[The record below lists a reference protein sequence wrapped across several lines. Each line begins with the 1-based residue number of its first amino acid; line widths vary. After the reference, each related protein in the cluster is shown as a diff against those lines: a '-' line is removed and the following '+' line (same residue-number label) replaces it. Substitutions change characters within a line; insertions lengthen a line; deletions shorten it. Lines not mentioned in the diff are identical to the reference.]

1 MADTPSIPDNT
12 NWGEWTF
19 EQVLA
24 ALTGEGTDLH
34 SAANQPW
41 FSFDTGKGAGA
52 PVNYHAFG
60 DYFVA
65 VDFNQAAIDKWHTA
79 FHTIDDMMGDVL
91 AGKRG
96 SMDLQTM
103 RDLEMSIK
111 ALALTTGATGDDFR
125 TWASALDSDD
135 SAFRGKAAYLI
146 HWRMKVN
153 GDGMVDT
160 HDQVTT
166 RHGRP
171 LADIVK
177 DAGDGLSAFNTSMSN
192 AWTSISFGLLNMVVN
207 GINAEVTAAF
217 DYMKSKGL
225 FKDESNYALDAFG
238 SADAA
243 KTYIKTTLA
252 GYSKGDLGSAGGWNA
267 ISDSINTTS
276 LSILKNSLD
285 TPSQTAISLLHPK
298 YLLATSALNEITAP
312 PPETMPQPDPGTNG
326 PPDGGGGGGAP
337 PPPGDGGGGGG
348 APPPPGDGGGG
359 TGGLGGG
366 GGGGDAPPPPGD
378 GGGGTGDLG
387 LGGGGDGG
395 GGTGDLGL
403 GGGGDG
409 GGGGFMPG
417 LVPPGGAGGG
427 TGAGGGG
434 SGVGP
439 GSDGSFDE
447 PGAGD
452 GIVNPGDQPPGDGSG
467 SLVPPGA
474 GDSGTDLPPGSTP
487 PGDGG
492 GTGGV
497 GAGAGAGGGT
507 GGVGAG
513 AGAGGGT
520 GGFGSDPG
528 SGAGGGGDGLG
539 GVGGGAGDG
548 GFGGG
553 NGAGDGLGGGAG
565 AGGGGFGGG
574 GAGGG
579 LGGGAGGFGGGG
591 AGGGLGGGGLGGG
604 LGGNGSELT
613 ASPFSAS
620 GGAPGL
626 GGAGASGGSSSG
638 NQAGGVPFYP
648 PMMGG
653 GGAGAGGDKPQERER
668 QTWLSEEEEIWGTN
682 VNVGSGVI
690 GRLDQDDLDIEE
702 VPLVGPVRGRGR
714 PDTPRRTRPER
725 EATAAEATAGEEFG
739 DGPRSK
745 KKDEKSKDTGVVR
758 DETDAVTEARPPA
771 AREDETGEESSGSTA
786 TS

>member
-103 RDLEMSIK
+103 RDLEFSIRS
-111 ALALTTGATGDDFR
+111 LALTTGATGDDFR
-125 TWASALDSDD
+125 TWANALDSDD

-171 LADIVK
+171 IADIVK

-252 GYSKGDLGSAGGWNA
+252 GYSKGDLGSAAGWNA
-267 ISDSINTTS
+267 ISDGINTTS

-285 TPSQTAISLLHPK
+285 TPSQTAISVLHPK
-298 YLLATSALNEITAP
+298 YLLATSALIDITAP
-312 PPETMPQPDPGTNG
+312 PAETMPHPPGG
-326 PPDGGGGGGAP
+326 DKPPDGGGDGGAP
-337 PPPGDGGGGGG
+337 PPPPGGDGGGGGG
-348 APPPPGDGGGG
+348 APPPPDGGGGGGDGGGG
-359 TGGLGGG
+359 TGDLGGG
-366 GGGGDAPPPPGD
+366 GGGGGGDVPPPPDGG

-409 GGGGFMPG
+409 GGGTGDLGLGGGGGGGGGFMPG
-417 LVPPGGAGGG
+417 LMPPGGAGGG

-474 GDSGTDLPPGSTP
+474 GDSGTDLPPGSAP
-487 PGDGG
+487 PGD
-492 GTGGV
+492 
-497 GAGAGAGGGT
+497 GGGT

-539 GVGGGAGDG
+539 GVGSGAGGG

-565 AGGGGFGGG
+565 AGGFGGG
-574 GAGGG
+574 GT
-579 LGGGAGGFGGGG
+579 
-591 AGGGLGGGGLGGG
+591 GGGLGGGGLGGG
-604 LGGNGSELT
+604 AGGGLGGGIGGNGSELT

-626 GGAGASGGSSSG
+626 GGAGAPGGSSSG

-690 GRLDQDDLDIEE
+690 GRLDQDGLDVEE
-702 VPLVGPVRGRGR
+702 VPLVGPVRGRAR
-714 PDTPRRTRPER
+714 PDTPRRTREATPER
-725 EATAAEATAGEEFG
+725 EAVAGEELG

-745 KKDEKSKDTGVVR
+745 KKDKKSKDAGVVR
-758 DETDAVTEARPPA
+758 DETDAVTEVEPPA